1 MPDPLWSETRGA
13 GRYRILVVDDDPDIR
28 RIVSFDLLKAGY
40 EVFTA
45 ASGWE
50 ALAVIAQFGFPH
62 LAIVDISMPEM
73 DGFSFCQAVQ
83 QYSDLPMIFLSA
95 ASDEETVV
103 RGLQQCAEDYVTK
116 PFRLRELLAR
126 VERVLHRIGD
136 WSYALEPIV
145 RVDEHLAVDF
155 AHQQAFVEGQP
166 VALTPLE
173 TKLLYLLM
181 RNAGRTVLSR
191 FLLNR
196 LWPNEDVL
204 EERLRVHISNLRK
217 KIEPIPS
224 QPRYILTEH
233 GAGYRFPAPH
243 PQSE

>member
-1 MPDPLWSETRGA
+1 MPDPLLSETGAA

-28 RIVSFDLLKAGY
+28 RIVSCGLIQAGY

-50 ALAVIAQFGFPH
+50 ALQMINQFGLPH
-62 LAIVDISMPEM
+62 LAIVDISMPGM

-95 ASDEETVV
+95 ASNEETIV
-103 RGLQQCAEDYVTK
+103 RALQQCAEDYVTK

-126 VERVLHRIGD
+126 VERVLRRVGD

-155 AHQQAFVEGQP
+155 AHQQAFVDGLA
-166 VALTPLE
+166 VTLTPFE

-181 RNAGRTVLSR
+181 RNAGRTVFTR

-196 LWPNEDVL
+196 LWPHEDAL

-217 KIEPIPS
+217 KIEPDPS
-224 QPRYILTEH
+224 RPRYIITEH
-233 GAGYRFPAPH
+233 GAGYRFPAPR
-243 PQSE
+243 PQGR

>member
-1 MPDPLWSETRGA
+1 MPDPLLSETGAA

-28 RIVSFDLLKAGY
+28 RIVSYDLIRAGY

-45 ASGWE
+45 ASGRE
-50 ALAVIAQFGFPH
+50 ALEAIAQFGLPH

-83 QYSDLPMIFLSA
+83 QYSDLPVIFLSA

-103 RGLQQCAEDYVTK
+103 QGLRRYAEDYVIK

-126 VERVLHRIGD
+126 VERVLRRIGD
-136 WSYALEPIV
+136 WSYALEPIIV
-145 RVDEHLAVDF
+145 VDEHLAVDF
-155 AHQQAFVEGQP
+155 AHQQAFVDGQS
-166 VALTPLE
+166 VALTPFE

-181 RNAGRTVLSR
+181 RNAGRTVFTR

-196 LWPNEDVL
+196 LWPHEDAF

-217 KIEPIPS
+217 KIEPDPS
-224 QPRYILTEH
+224 RPRYIITEH
-233 GAGYRFPAPH
+233 GAGYRFPAPR
-243 PQSE
+243 PQGR